1 MKLALICLL
10 AALALGTDH
19 VFKLGKDSDSGNDS
33 SSDNKSADA
42 DAKPDPAAS
51 ASAEDDAIKPVDA
64 KVGDVLV
71 FDLPADKQGSDKGT
85 FEWVFLEGMMGRQ
98 GDTWQLVSENMKVN
112 EDDTRTFS
120 FGFKIT
126 KAGEDVISFVYGDVS
141 KLDDAVDNFSKNKD
155 HVFSVADMK
164 GEQYAQVKIKA
175 S

>member
-1 MKLALICLL
+1 MA
-10 AALALGTDH
+10 TDH
-19 VFKLGKDSDSGNDS
+19 VFKLGKDGATSGSGSDQGS
-33 SSDNKSADA
+33 SSTGGSGS
-42 DAKPDPAAS
+42 PDPVAS
-51 ASAEDDAIKPVDA
+51 ATAEDASIKPVDA

-112 EDDTRTFS
+112 EDDSRTFS
-120 FGFKIT
+120 FGYKIT

-141 KLDDAVDNFSKNKD
+141 KLDDAVANFDKNPD

-164 GEQYAQVKIKA
+164 GEQYAQVKVKA
-175 S
+175 T

>member
-1 MKLALICLL
+1 MI
-10 AALALGTDH
+10 
-19 VFKLGKDSDSGNDS
+19 F
-33 SSDNKSADA
+33 
-42 DAKPDPAAS
+42 
-51 ASAEDDAIKPVDA
+51 
-64 KVGDVLV
+64 
-71 FDLPADKQGSDKGT
+71 
-85 FEWVFLEGMMGRQ
+85 
-98 GDTWQLVSENMKVN
+98 TWQLVSENMKVN

-120 FGFKIT
+120 FGFKIG